1 MYQNRLCSV
10 ETTFKI
16 YLLFGTVFSN
26 LKTKVK
32 TSRRNTTNYFL
43 FPGSGHR
50 LLSVFSG
57 LQQEQ
62 NCWQVLANR
71 FQLQFWFPREF
82 LMCTIQVRTRAFF
95 PRHKCCLQDRSICPY
110 HQVRK
115 GKKHKDREIDV
126 MLTFSVTS
134 WHLIFERHIC
144 SNLKVHSIVQIMS
157 FRLWDSKSTQVR
169 LLGLSI
175 FNSIEVTY
183 NIIQKLS
190 ICSYLKLR

>member
-71 FQLQFWFPREF
+71 FQLQFWF
-82 LMCTIQVRTRAFF
+82 LMSMVARVLDVYHPGQDESVFSTAQMLFTR
-95 PRHKCCLQDRSICPY
+95 PIHLSLSPGEERKLDQILGLNRSARLNEDIW
-110 HQVRK
+110 
-115 GKKHKDREIDV
+115 
-126 MLTFSVTS
+126 LWSL
-134 WHLIFERHIC
+134 WHFH
-144 SNLKVHSIVQIMS
+144 
-157 FRLWDSKSTQVR
+157 LWDKEQR
-169 LLGLSI
+169 RKERI
-175 FNSIEVTY
+175 
-183 NIIQKLS
+183 
-190 ICSYLKLR
+190 

>member
-1 MYQNRLCSV
+1 MIPSHPDVSESIVFCRNYIQN
-10 ETTFKI
+10 
-16 YLLFGTVFSN
+16 LFAVWHCFFLN

-32 TSRRNTTNYFL
+32 TSRRNTTTYFL

-71 FQLQFWFPREF
+71 FQSQFWFPPEF

-115 GKKHKDREIDV
+115 GKKHKDLAKEKRKFDV

-134 WHLIFERHIC
+134 HILIFERHIC
-144 SNLKVHSIVQIMS
+144 SNLKGHSKDHG
-157 FRLWDSKSTQVR
+157 FETLRL
-169 LLGLSI
+169 
-175 FNSIEVTY
+175 
-183 NIIQKLS
+183 
-190 ICSYLKLR
+190 

>member
-71 FQLQFWFPREF
+71 FQLQFWF
-82 LMCTIQVRTRAFF
+82 LMSMVARVLDVYHPGQDESVFSTAQMLFTR
-95 PRHKCCLQDRSICPY
+95 PIHLSLSQGEE
-110 HQVRK
+110 RK
-115 GKKHKDREIDV
+115 KKHKDRKIDV

-134 WHLIFERHIC
+134 WHLIYERHIC
-144 SNLKVHSIVQIMS
+144 SNLKVHSTDHGFQT
-157 FRLWDSKSTQVR
+157 LT
-169 LLGLSI
+169 L
-175 FNSIEVTY
+175 
-183 NIIQKLS
+183 
-190 ICSYLKLR
+190 

>member
-71 FQLQFWFPREF
+71 FQQFWFPPEF

-110 HQVRK
+110 HKVRK
-115 GKKHKDREIDV
+115 GKKHKDRKIDV
-126 MLTFSVTS
+126 MLTFSVTI

-144 SNLKVHSIVQIMS
+144 SNLKVHSTDHGFQTL
-157 FRLWDSKSTQVR
+157 RLWEHTGPPAR
-169 LLGLSI
+169 LAHFQFHWSHI
-175 FNSIEVTY
+175 
-183 NIIQKLS
+183 
-190 ICSYLKLR
+190 

>member
-71 FQLQFWFPREF
+71 FQLQFWFQMSMVDRVLDVHHPGPDESVF
-82 LMCTIQVRTRAFF
+82 STAQMLFTR
-95 PRHKCCLQDRSICPY
+95 PIHLSLSPGEER
-110 HQVRK
+110 
-115 GKKHKDREIDV
+115 KKHKDKAKEKRKIDV

-144 SNLKVHSIVQIMS
+144 SNLKGHSTDHG
-157 FRLWDSKSTQVR
+157 FETLRLWDSESTQVR
-169 LLGLSI
+169 PLDLSI
-175 FNSIEVTY
+175 FQFHWRHIS
-183 NIIQKLS
+183 
-190 ICSYLKLR
+190 